1 MQSSHNNHVRHASHA
16 GAEELTRRARFWA
29 RVFLLT
35 LAATM
40 PLTAIALWLL
50 SYLPLWPHDRDVHG
64 LIAISIGIVGIL
76 VFFIFL
82 YKYQMLSTL
91 NRRGRIA
98 ALVLHGSVVLLLF
111 LLLIWGG
118 YDSPWKTM
126 AFWGDYTLHETIKTW
141 VIAVLVIG
149 TLTLLGSLFDYVR
162 KRLAGEL
169 PNE

>member
-1 MQSSHNNHVRHASHA
+1 MESTQTQQTGHETHE
-16 GAEELTRRARFWA
+16 GPTELARRARFWA
-29 RVFLLT
+29 RVFLTT
-35 LAATM
+35 LAATL
-40 PLTAIALWLL
+40 PLTAMALWLL
-50 SYLPLWPHDRDVHG
+50 SYLPFWPQDRDVHG

-91 NRRGRIA
+91 TRRGRIT
-98 ALVLHGSVVLLLF
+98 ALILHGSIVLLLF

-118 YDSPWKTM
+118 YDSPWKSI

-169 PNE
+169 PSE

>member
-1 MQSSHNNHVRHASHA
+1 MQSRQEQQAGYASPA
-16 GAEELTRRARFWA
+16 GTEELTRRARFWA
-29 RVFLLT
+29 RVFLFT
-35 LAATM
+35 LAATL
-40 PLTAIALWLL
+40 PLTALALWVL
-50 SYLPLWPHDRDVHG
+50 SYLPLWPHDQDVHG
-64 LIAISIGIVGIL
+64 LIAVSIGIVGIL

-91 NRRGRIA
+91 NRRARIA
-98 ALVLHGSVVLLLF
+98 ALVLHGSIVLLLF

-118 YDSPWKTM
+118 YDSPWKSM
-126 AFWGDYTLHETIKTW
+126 AFWGDFTLHETIKTW

-169 PNE
+169 PTE